1 MNDTNEGRV
10 SQRQT
15 REQEQREGDAF
26 RRIFVR
32 AMDIED
38 AGFND
43 KPGWRA
49 RLYIWLLWDVWYQ
62 RVSGWLRLPSEPSLK
77 YVALVLGIVA
87 TLVGIGVGLL
97 TFAEKWRALR

>member
-1 MNDTNEGRV
+1 MVR
-10 SQRQT
+10 RQT
-15 REQEQREGDAF
+15 VEEETREKDAF

-38 AGFND
+38 AGFED

-49 RLYIWLLWDVWYQ
+49 NLYIWLMWDVWYQ
-62 RVSGWLRLPSEPSLK
+62 RVSRWLRLPSEPSLK
-77 YVALVLGIVA
+77 YVALVLGIIA

-97 TFAEKWRALR
+97 TFAEKLRALR